1 MVLKKETKGKLKDM
15 RLSKKDKILLLVS
28 GVFATASVLLL
39 ALANYIPGFAQWY
52 TVHLYDMAVNTMGRI
67 FGLMPFSA
75 VEILLYAAVVSL
87 AVCIAAVIRR
97 KLSVM
102 RAAASLILAATLLFF
117 LYTANCGVNYHRTSF
132 AESAG
137 IAAGDYS
144 VNELAEVCLL
154 LTEDVNQTAALV
166 YRDEQHVM
174 HHDENVERRAAEVM
188 KELSQ
193 IWPELEGYYPQA
205 KGLLNP
211 WILSVQ
217 QITGIYSPFT
227 IEANVNTGMTDYNIP
242 FTACHELSH
251 LRGFM
256 QEEEANF
263 IAWLACREADDPDF
277 GYSGSLRGWISC
289 MNVLYRADQERW
301 AEIRV
306 LLSPAVEPDLAANR
320 AYWAKY
326 EGKIAEIAETVNDN
340 YLKANGQ
347 SDGVKSYGRMADL
360 IVAYYINETEHTG

>member
-1 MVLKKETKGKLKDM
+1 M
-15 RLSKKDKILLLVS
+15 RLSKRDKILFLVAA
-28 GVFATASVLLL
+28 GFAGASVLLL
-39 ALANYIPGFAQWY
+39 ALANYITGFAQWY
-52 TVHLYDMAVNTMGRI
+52 TVHLYDKAVNTMGRF
-67 FGLMPFSA
+67 FGMLPFSA
-75 VEILLYAAVVSL
+75 SEVLLYAALISL

-97 KLSVM
+97 KFSVI
-102 RAAASLILAATLLFF
+102 RAAAGLILTASLLFF
-117 LYTANCGVNYHRTSF
+117 LYTTNCGINYHRTSF
-132 AESAG
+132 AESSG

-144 VNELAEVCLL
+144 VNELAEVCLM
-154 LTEDVNQTAALV
+154 LTEEVNQTSALV
-166 YRDEQHVM
+166 HRNEQHVM
-174 HHDENVERRAAEVM
+174 HYDADVENRAAEVM
-188 KELSQ
+188 RELSQ
-193 IWPELEGYYPQA
+193 SWPELEGYYPRA

-217 QITGIYSPFT
+217 KNTGIYSPFT

-277 GYSGSLRGWISC
+277 RYSGSLRGWISC

-347 SDGVKSYGRMADL
+347 SDGVQSYGRMADL
-360 IVAYYINETEHTG
+360 IVAYYINETEHTD